1 MNPINKFFSWY
12 YKNDFSQLNSSI
24 IELRT
29 YTETLESIIK
39 TERLESEQKQKEL
52 ELQLEKERLEW
63 SKKERDYLQRE
74 LDITTELIAANNT
87 IKQLQEE
94 MTNRT
99 IADAIAKGVFCRY
112 DKHVPSGKDQ
122 CSPTKEHINENS
134 NSNS

>member
-12 YKNDFSQLNSSI
+12 YKNDFSKLNADI
-24 IELRT
+24 VKIKT
-29 YTETLESIIK
+29 YIATLEKTIK

-63 SKKERDYLQRE
+63 SKKERDYIKQE
-74 LDITTELIAANNT
+74 LTLTTELIAANNT

-94 MTNRT
+94 MTNSA

-112 DKHVPSGKDQ
+112 DKSVPSGKD
-122 CSPTKEHINENS
+122 
-134 NSNS
+134 

>member
-12 YKNDFSQLNSSI
+12 YKNDFSQLNASI
-24 IELRT
+24 IELKT
-29 YTETLESIIK
+29 YTATLEQIIK
-39 TERLESEQKQKEL
+39 TERLGSEQKQKEL

-63 SKKERDYLQRE
+63 SKKERDYLQHE

-94 MTNRT
+94 MTNRV
-99 IADAIAKGVFCRY
+99 IADAIAKGVFCKY
-112 DKHVPSGKDQ
+112 DKSVPSGKDQ